1 MNYTPPESMNF
12 SNACVYAATYA
23 RKNNI
28 IVNLI
33 IFDIVIVVFW
43 TDSPLAVA
51 KKAISQIE
59 MKIAELRAQ
68 KDGLDFASRYRIAER
83 IDKLTDYIKL

>member
-1 MNYTPPESMNF
+1 MNYTPPENLTF

-23 RKNNI
+23 RKHNI
-28 IVNLI
+28 IVNLM
-33 IFDIVIVVFW
+33 IFDIVIMVFS

-51 KKAISQIE
+51 KKAIAQIE

-68 KDGLDFASRYRIAER
+68 KEGLGFAGRYRIAER
-83 IDKLTDYIKL
+83 IDKLNEYIKL